1 MAIKEF
7 TGDLDPVAQPQEFT
21 GDLDPV
27 NTQVPVQ
34 AAAPPA
40 PESWRDTFSSIP
52 AQVSDLARR
61 TIAGIKL
68 QSFEELARA
77 DDHTD
82 QSDKAK
88 TDRAARPGH
97 IEALR
102 QTIADSLQDPAA
114 APKGSQ
120 NILQRGV
127 QGAASSLAIGA
138 PALAVGVLTRNPFL
152 AASAAYAPTASE
164 DYAELRNQNVA
175 PERAAKFSALNGM
188 FESGTELLP
197 AKELFKTGTEYFKK
211 LVRFLVHEL
220 PGESVAT
227 VTQEISD
234 TVAKLPDDATSG
246 EVIDGIKQGALSGAA
261 QLPDTAVITLLAG
274 GAQHGLV
281 TVADKATASTPYA
294 HVALDKIYKA
304 QKAAAETQAKDKKL
318 PTSIAEQFVEQTA
331 MKSAEAAATNAAAL
345 LTGAPLP
352 DAVQKTVDQLDE
364 TALTGYKPYIA
375 LRESG
380 LSHEAATAQV
390 IRDPKIAWGLG
401 AAAANEQAGG
411 DNDVNRLMRQWVGR
425 GAAIDDFT
433 TKWFGGGKDS
443 ATWEHVLATA
453 SASTADSTASTGA
466 QLDTFQ
472 AAKRAYETAQAA
484 AADPSVRVDFASVQE
499 AQKAYRQA
507 TVDLGAAA
515 LNSGALKPAQQ
526 KAVAQALKQAQE
538 AGFETELKAPAPEV
552 RTDVKPNAALSE
564 HETTRLDHL
573 DRIANADQI
582 EHTDMTSLA
591 ADGLAKTIPGGK
603 AILTPEGRRQ
613 RKSLQGRL
621 DTIEQQEAAAKEKGA
636 AQASPAPAKG
646 PANTRKAPT
655 ARGMAQVAARKP
667 VSVKIE
673 KPKAPK
679 TLKLPAERRAAKQT
693 QAAAER
699 AQLADKVEKAVTTDK
714 AYAARNAEKATA
726 EQAQRDQ
733 DFAAARNQAADQIV
747 TAAQYTQKPSSVPLS
762 EALQGAPA
770 ERVAAPKPM
779 AKAARIAQHARDLER
794 ITEQTLGERAPATP
808 AEKRSHK
815 QAIKKL
821 ATGVESK
828 ITSKAPVAEKRTTV
842 AKNATAG
849 TYTKLK
855 AGDKAGGLEVR
866 AHVPNLASIEAS
878 FTHPKVEPGI
888 QAIPMEAFDPN
899 YIRGV
904 KARALDAHTQSLKEQ
919 IHASKEINPLIV
931 GRDKEG
937 LYIVEG
943 GHRFDALIH
952 LGAKIVPAVVVQ
964 ERGDLP
970 TKPSSETPEGSKR
983 TSERIGDTGFQ
994 VTKNAPADLIKDQAI
1009 EPGSVVISTDKSTD
1023 PRGFLSMLP
1032 KGDTLQIRR
1041 ATLKPE
1047 YQAKGL
1053 GKDLLMAA
1061 ADHAAS
1067 TGKNLVSDESVTV
1080 AQLRVYESLKKAGKL
1095 KFNYTDPK
1103 AVSEALRDAS
1113 AGTPVKTPGGSV
1125 VTDIRPTEVKPAP
1138 PGKKGAEPRGLSVN
1152 SLQKIVNQYRKEL
1165 GVKVKIASTPNDL
1178 PKFQGDSILRNETE
1192 GVFMNYP
1199 DGSTEIWLVHQN
1211 LKDEA
1216 AAHRV
1221 IIHEAVGHDGL
1232 RAVLGGNY
1240 AKTMQA
1246 IRRTYPSQV
1255 RAMAARN
1262 GIPWVTKAGP
1272 LQEKFRNM
1280 AAEEVVAYAS
1290 EKVLL
1295 GKGSHLSI
1303 WARIIARIR
1312 TALRNVGLLKHLSP
1326 DDITDL
1332 ILRARDA
1339 VIKRNRVNAGGAA
1352 HYEAAFETAR
1362 RKRDPAPLQGMPT
1375 RVQIPGVGPVEVGPF
1390 QTARDAADAYR
1401 EKSGLGLPEPQ
1412 TYVKV
1417 DPKFGARVAQA
1428 FDEMVHN
1435 PNDPQTKA
1443 AYAALIDETTAQYQ
1457 AIKDTGLKIE
1467 FITGKDPYAASPRL
1481 AVEDVKNNNHLWVF
1495 PTEAGFGSGEVQD
1508 SPMLAPTDEKI
1519 GDRTLLA
1526 NDVFRIVHDYFGHV
1540 KEGNGFRADGEEN
1553 AWRIHASMYSPLAR
1567 AAMTTETRGQNS
1579 WLNFGPHG
1587 TKNQTAKSAETVY
1600 APQKVGLL
1608 PKEFWEDPQAEQTM
1622 RRVKAQQ
1629 ATVNVGLNTPDGRGI
1644 TAEDVRVALRDTG
1657 VRIVK
1662 DAVHQSDTEETVVAK
1677 LNRALTPEEAHALAE
1692 RLHQDAIAQ
1701 TVGDAGELHGPKA
1714 ADWRPFNPAHF
1725 VTLEGKRLKE
1735 KDPAPEKAP
1744 ARNMESDNSK
1754 VPTEEAATPN
1764 PEEQDDVETMRSVM
1778 GPKTGDPDVDSLMAK
1793 IGGPRR
1799 TLKQM
1804 WQDWTQ
1810 NLGDRS
1816 IQAAFDDFHGI
1827 KRAETLSGIST
1838 ADQGYA
1844 NARLSRSSA
1853 ELTQSIVEYGPP
1865 VWNGDAADIGKGMG
1879 LMQILK
1885 PLGPKVNLFLTYMV
1899 AKRANRL
1906 MGEGRENLFSKA
1918 EIAAGMA
1925 LGQQNPEFQVAAR
1938 HFATLNKQVLDFA
1951 QEAGI
1956 IDPDSRALWENADY
1970 IPFYRM
1976 IENGN
1981 VKQST
1986 NASALGK
1993 VRNQIKKLTG
2003 GDQNIGDPLEN
2014 IVRNWLALT
2023 DASLKAQATRTV
2035 VDNLDGTG
2043 FVKKVPNVEMTQ
2055 AIVPL
2060 SEIKKFLKTNPVLA
2074 QNLQSIGVNPAN
2086 LPANAFTGLQKMMA
2100 VQAPT
2105 GDDIVTV
2112 WRNGK
2117 REYWRSTDDM
2127 LTESLLSISAKAWG
2141 PLMEVF
2147 RFPKRVLTA
2156 TTTITP
2162 QFAVKNL
2169 WRDMW
2174 HSFVQGTSDGKT
2186 IVPMKD
2192 TILGAISTI
2201 KMDSTAQSLLAGG
2214 GSMTHGYIRGGD
2226 TQGSVATIRGALTKA
2241 KGAAYVANT
2250 PAKLWHMYR
2259 GLLDASENAH
2269 RVAVYNKAL
2278 ASGRTRKEALLEAR
2292 DLLDFSMRGNNGLLK
2307 FLVESVPFF
2316 NARLQGLYRL
2326 GRGVRGNPV
2335 PVLLRGA
2342 LMAAASVALLARNRD
2357 DDRYKELTQDQKNTY
2372 WHAFDVFSKGDHI
2385 KIPKPFEVGTVF
2397 GTVPEA
2403 IGDALITNAD
2413 EPDAAKQS
2421 LQLMGHA
2428 LGQVLNLSPQPQT
2441 LWPLV
2446 ELGLNQNTFTGAP
2459 ILTQGDQDKLPEDQ
2473 DNPGINSTYRWLAR
2487 AMPKSKLDLGL
2498 VTLATPDALRS
2509 PKQLQHLGRGYL
2521 GNVQDYV
2528 LLVTDKLAQR
2538 AMGEP
2543 APPAKALEDM
2553 PGLRDFYTK
2562 SVSRHTKY
2570 MDTMFKISDAADKA
2584 ANSMKL
2590 ATDQG
2595 NDERV
2600 DSLNKDYGQ
2609 LLDVR
2614 DDLSKAKKSVIDMR
2628 KQQREVQLDP
2638 DMTPAEKREEVDSL
2652 QQAINDTAK
2661 DVWDL
2666 RPGGKLNQADTTALL
2681 GAPHTEQVAILKR
2694 NGLPATAALLDGMK

>member
-443 ATWEHVLATA
+443 ATWEHMLATA

-466 QLDTFQ
+466 QLNTFQ

-552 RTDVKPNAALSE
+552 RTDTKPNAALSE

-573 DRIANADQI
+573 DRIANSDQI
-582 EHTDMTSLA
+582 EHADMTSLA

-621 DTIEQQEAAAKEKGA
+621 DTIEQQEAATKEKGT
-636 AQASPAPAKG
+636 AQASPTRAKS
-646 PANTRKAPT
+646 PPKANTRTAPT

-673 KPKAPK
+673 RPKASK
-679 TLKLPAERRAAKQT
+679 TLKLPAERRAVKQT
-693 QAAAER
+693 QAER
-699 AQLADKVEKAVTTDK
+699 TQLADKVEKAVTTDK
-714 AYAARNAEKATA
+714 AYAARAAEKATA

-733 DFAAARNQAADQIV
+733 DFAAARNQAADQIIA
-747 TAAQYTQKPSSVPLS
+747 AAQYTQKPSGVPLA
-762 EALQGAPA
+762 EPLQNAPA

-779 AKAARIAQHARDLER
+779 TKAARIAQHARDLER
-794 ITEQTLGERAPATP
+794 ITEQTLGEQAPATP

-821 ATGVESK
+821 ATQVESK
-828 ITSKAPVAEKRTTV
+828 IAGKTTVAEKRTTV
-842 AKNATAG
+842 AKNATVAP
-849 TYTKLK
+849 
-855 AGDKAGGLEVR
+855 AA
-866 AHVPNLASIEAS
+866 
-878 FTHPKVEPGI
+878 
-888 QAIPMEAFDPN
+888 
-899 YIRGV
+899 RGV
-904 KARALDAHTQSLKEQ
+904 
-919 IHASKEINPLIV
+919 
-931 GRDKEG
+931 
-937 LYIVEG
+937 
-943 GHRFDALIH
+943 
-952 LGAKIVPAVVVQ
+952 
-964 ERGDLP
+964 
-970 TKPSSETPEGSKR
+970 PEGAKR
-983 TSERIGDTGFQ
+983 TSEGIGDTGFQ

-1103 AVSEALRDAS
+1103 AVAEALRDAS
-1113 AGTPVKTPGGSV
+1113 AGTLVKAPGGSV
-1125 VTDIRPTEVKPAP
+1125 VTDIRPT
-1138 PGKKGAEPRGLSVN
+1138 KKGGEPRGLSVN

-1255 RAMAARN
+1255 RAMATRN

-1280 AAEEVVAYAS
+1280 AAEEVIAYAS

-1339 VIKRNRVNAGGAA
+1339 VIKRNRANAGGAA

-1362 RKRDPAPLQGMPT
+1362 RKRDPTPLQGMPT
-1375 RVQIPGVGPVEVGPF
+1375 RVQIPGVGPVEVGPL

-1401 EKSGLGLPEPQ
+1401 QKSNLGLPEPQ

-1519 GDRTLLA
+1519 GDRPLLA

-1714 ADWRPFNPAHF
+1714 ADWRPFDPAHF
-1725 VTLEGKRLKE
+1725 LTLEGKRLKE
-1735 KDPAPEKAP
+1735 KPVSPLPEKAQ
-1744 ARNMESDNSK
+1744 ARDSEVSAKEGAIS
-1754 VPTEEAATPN
+1754 E

-1804 WQDWTQ
+1804 WGDWTQ

-1816 IQAAFDDFHGI
+1816 IQAIFDDFHGI

-1993 VRNQIKKLTG
+1993 VRNQIKRLTG

-2250 PAKLWHMYR
+2250 PAKLWHVYR

-2278 ASGRTRKEALLEAR
+2278 SSGRTRKEALLEAR
-2292 DLLDFSMRGNNGLLK
+2292 DLLDFSMRGNNRLVR

-2326 GRGVRGNPV
+2326 GRGVRENPV
-2335 PVLLRGA
+2335 PVLLRGM

-2446 ELGLNQNTFTGAP
+2446 ELALNQNTFTGAP

-2487 AMPKSKLDLGL
+2487 AMPKSQLDLGL
-2498 VTLATPDALRS
+2498 VNLSTPDALRS

-2528 LLVTDKLAQR
+2528 LLVTDKLAQH

-2614 DDLSKAKKSVIDMR
+2614 DDLSKAKKAVIDMR
-2628 KQQREVQLDP
+2628 KQQREIQLDP

-2652 QQAINDTAK
+2652 QQDINDTAK
-2661 DVWDL
+2661 DVWPL
-2666 RPGGKLNQADTTALL
+2666 RPGGTMNRADTTALL